1 MEAEYAKRET
11 PIILIVDDISVNV
24 AILENML
31 THEGY
36 ETMSALNVQEA
47 LDLIRQTKPSLIL
60 SDLSMPEVDGLEF
73 CKMLKRDPATRDIP
87 FIFITVLNTSME
99 KEEAFKAGAVDY
111 IPKPFDNVEVL
122 MRVSNHLN
130 GYRMRQEMANYNRM
144 MHRLV
149 EDQEKQIENSQANT
163 LMALAKIMKRRND
176 DMGRHQDQVS
186 YNCGILAQGLQFL
199 PAYEDV
205 ITDQFVEAIG
215 IAARLHD
222 VGRFMMPDKEV
233 EKKELLTGFDMEYAR
248 NCSEEGAEILK
259 ELCGDQTGGYF
270 LSMAVNIAKYH
281 HAYWDGSGY
290 PTLAG
295 DKIPLEARIVALAN
309 DFDNLVTQTLENGA
323 GTVEECVEQIDGKG
337 GILYD
342 PDVVNVFN
350 KIWRQMRTN

>member
-47 LDLIRQTKPSLIL
+47 LGLIRQTKPSLIL

-122 MRVSNHLN
+122 MRVSNHLH

-144 MHRLV
+144 MHHLV
-149 EDQEKQIENSQANT
+149 EDQEKQIESSQANT

-176 DMGRHQDQVS
+176 DMGRHQDHVS

-222 VGRFMMPDKEV
+222 IGRFMMSDREEE
-233 EKKELLTGFDMEYAR
+233 EKAPLTRHDMEYAKT
-248 NCSEEGAEILK
+248 CSEEGAEILK
-259 ELCGDQTGGYF
+259 ELCGDQAGGYF

-290 PTLAG
+290 PDLAG
-295 DKIPLEARIVALAN
+295 DEIPLEARIVALAN
-309 DFDNLVTQTLENGA
+309 DFDNLVSETLETGV
-323 GTVEECVEQIDGKG
+323 GSVEECVEQIDGKG

>member
-47 LDLIRQTKPSLIL
+47 LNLIKQTKPSLIL
-60 SDLSMPEVDGLEF
+60 SDLSMPEIDGLEF
-73 CKMLKRDPATRDIP
+73 CKMLKRDPSTRDIP

-99 KEEAFKAGAVDY
+99 QEEAFKAGAVDY

-144 MHRLV
+144 MHKLV
-149 EDQEKQIENSQANT
+149 EEQEKQIEHAQGNM
-163 LMALAKIMKRRND
+163 LLALSKIMKKRNG
-176 DMGRHQDQVS
+176 DMGRHQKNVS
-186 YNCGILAQGLQFL
+186 YNCGLLAQGMQFL

-215 IAARLHD
+215 VAAKLHD
-222 VGRFMMPDKEV
+222 IGRFLMPAGSHDGEHPAKGE
-233 EKKELLTGFDMEYAR
+233 TEYAKK
-248 NCSEEGAEILK
+248 CSEEGAAILE
-259 ELCGDQTGGYF
+259 ELSGDQAGGYF
-270 LSMAVNIAKYH
+270 LSMAVSIAKYH

-290 PTLAG
+290 PETAG
-295 DKIPLEARIVALAN
+295 EKIPLEARIVALAN
-309 DFDNLVTQTLENGA
+309 DFDNLAAEAVASGTR
-323 GTVEECVEQIDGKG
+323 TVEECVEEMDRKG

-342 PDVVNVFN
+342 PDVVSVFN

>member
-31 THEGY
+31 AHEGY

-60 SDLSMPEVDGLEF
+60 SDLSMPGIDGLEF

-122 MRVSNHLN
+122 MRVNNHLN

-149 EDQEKQIENSQANT
+149 EDQEKQIENSQANM
-163 LMALAKIMKRRND
+163 LMALAKIMKKRND
-176 DMGRHQDQVS
+176 DMGSHQDHVS

-199 PAYEDV
+199 PAYEEL

-215 IAARLHD
+215 VSARLHD
-222 VGRFMMPDKEV
+222 IGRFMMPDRDNDNGKPQ
-233 EKKELLTGFDMEYAR
+233 KAHDMEYAR
-248 NCSEEGAEILK
+248 SCSEEGAEILQ
-259 ELCGDQTGGYF
+259 ELCGEQAGGFF

-290 PTLAG
+290 PALAG
-295 DKIPLEARIVALAN
+295 DRIPLEARIVALAN
-309 DFDNLVTQTLENGA
+309 DFDNLVTEALENGTR
-323 GTVEECVEQIDGKG
+323 TVEECVEQIDEKG

>member
-47 LDLIRQTKPSLIL
+47 LNLIRQTKPSLIL
-60 SDLSMPEVDGLEF
+60 SDLSMPEIDGLEF

-122 MRVSNHLN
+122 MRVNNHLN
-130 GYRMRQEMANYNRM
+130 GYRMRQEMGNYNRM

-149 EDQEKQIENSQANT
+149 EDQEKQIENAQANM
-163 LMALAKIMKRRND
+163 LMALAKIMKKRND
-176 DMGRHQDQVS
+176 DMGRHQDHVS

-199 PAYEDV
+199 PAYEEL

-215 IAARLHD
+215 ISARLHD
-222 VGRFMMPDKEV
+222 IGKFMMPDRDDDNGKSRREH
-233 EKKELLTGFDMEYAR
+233 DMEYAKS
-248 NCSEEGAEILK
+248 CSEEGAEILQ
-259 ELCGDQTGGYF
+259 ELCGEQAGGYY

-290 PTLAG
+290 PALAG

-309 DFDNLVTQTLENGA
+309 DFDNLVTEAMENGTR
-323 GTVEECVEQIDGKG
+323 TVEECVEQIDGKG

>member
-31 THEGY
+31 AHEGY

-47 LDLIRQTKPSLIL
+47 LGLIRQTKPSLIL

-73 CKMLKRDPATRDIP
+73 CKMLKRDPGTRDIP

-149 EDQEKQIENSQANT
+149 EDQEKQIEHSQANM
-163 LMALAKIMKRRND
+163 LMALAKIMKKRNGG
-176 DMGRHQDQVS
+176 MGRHQDKVS
-186 YNCGILAQGLQFL
+186 DNCGILAQGPQFM
-199 PAYEDV
+199 PAYEKV

-215 IAARLHD
+215 VAARLHD
-222 VGRFMMPDKEV
+222 IGRFLTPAGMDEHADPDVKH
-233 EKKELLTGFDMEYAR
+233 GIEYAR
-248 NCSEEGAEILK
+248 SCSEEGAEILE
-259 ELCGDQTGGYF
+259 ELCGDQAGGYL

-281 HAYWDGSGY
+281 HSYWDGSGY
-290 PTLAG
+290 PAAAG
-295 DKIPLEARIVALAN
+295 NQIPLEARIVALAN
-309 DFDNLVTQTLENGA
+309 DFDNLVTETLASGT
-323 GTVEECVEQIDGKG
+323 GTVEECVAQISGKG
-337 GILYD
+337 GSLYD
-342 PDVVNVFN
+342 PDVVSVFN

>member
-11 PIILIVDDISVNV
+11 PMILIVDDISVNV

-47 LDLIRQTKPSLIL
+47 LNLIKETKPSLIL
-60 SDLSMPEVDGLEF
+60 SDLSMPEIDGLEF
-73 CKMLKRDPATRDIP
+73 CKMLKRDPSTREIP

-149 EDQEKQIENSQANT
+149 EDQEKQIEHSQANM
-163 LMALAKIMKRRND
+163 LLALSKIMNKRNG
-176 DMGRHQDQVS
+176 DMGRHQKNVS
-186 YNCGILAQGLQFL
+186 YNCSLLAQGMQFL
-199 PAYEDV
+199 PAYETV

-215 IAARLHD
+215 VAARLHD
-222 VGRFMMPDKEV
+222 IGRFLMPVGEYGKED
-233 EKKELLTGFDMEYAR
+233 LTAKSETEYAR
-248 NCSEEGAEILK
+248 RCSEEGAEILE
-259 ELCGDQTGGYF
+259 ELSGDQAGGYF
-270 LSMAVNIAKYH
+270 LSMAVSIAKYH

-290 PTLAG
+290 PETAG
-295 DKIPLEARIVALAN
+295 GKIPLEARIVALAN
-309 DFDNLVTQTLENGA
+309 DFDNLVAETVVSGT
-323 GTVEECVEQIDGKG
+323 GTVEECVEQINGKG

-342 PDVVNVFN
+342 PDVVSVFN